1 LFTPGLSGECSLSRV
16 ARDDLPNPFEGATLV
31 VVTGGQSRDRQGR
44 RRGISFD
51 AYCERLGNPDFISAE
66 ELADIIVFCWKE
78 PQRICIRDIVVMPA
92 TSSFA

>member
-1 LFTPGLSGECSLSRV
+1 MKP
-16 ARDDLPNPFEGATLV
+16 LV

-66 ELADIIVFCWKE
+66 ELAESLCFAGKS
-78 PQRICIRDIVVMPA
+78 RSGFASA
-92 TSSFA
+92 TLS

>member
-1 LFTPGLSGECSLSRV
+1 LRAPQHE
-16 ARDDLPNPFEGATLV
+16 AT
-31 VVTGGQSRDRQGR
+31 GCCQRGQSRDRQGR

-51 AYCERLGNPDFISAE
+51 ANCERLGNPDFISAE
-66 ELADIIVFCWKE
+66 ELADIIVFCSKQ

>member
-1 LFTPGLSGECSLSRV
+1 LR
-16 ARDDLPNPFEGATLV
+16 ATTRRIRLRAPQHEA
-31 VVTGGQSRDRQGR
+31 TGCCHRGQSRDRQGR

-66 ELADIIVFCWKE
+66 EPADIIVFCWKE